1 MKSHGFHYL
10 ILKNEVWVFV
20 VSLSNTGVTV
30 CLYTKK
36 LNWASSLHLH
46 AGMYFPLVQHKG
58 FVVQRGF
65 CCCCWLWGFFLFL
78 TKLSVVLSIWGCCL
92 LPFSSSN
99 SENLGYCLLSLFA
112 LKDFICF
119 VGTHK
124 SPVFP
129 LFVEHFF
136 PPKKEQKQ
144 CENVFWA
151 LSCTLH
157 IAICTQNLLQKQ
169 NLLLQVSEQWD
180 HCWKESENR
189 AWRERSRVFQSYR
202 HKLWLMK
209 YLKNPSRQLAFD
221 SNCW

>member
-1 MKSHGFHYL
+1 MPTTVQSIIFFFFKLPLCFEEPWFPLSHFKKWGLSICCESFKHRGDSLLIHEEAELSFKS
-10 ILKNEVWVFV
+10 
-20 VSLSNTGVTV
+20 
-30 CLYTKK
+30 
-36 LNWASSLHLH
+36 HLH

-65 CCCCWLWGFFLFL
+65 CCCSWLWGFFLFL

-129 LFVEHFF
+129 LFVLSIFF
-136 PPKKEQKQ
+136 PQRRNRSSVKM
-144 CENVFWA
+144 FSGHLAA
-151 LSCTLH
+151 LCT
-157 IAICTQNLLQKQ
+157 
-169 NLLLQVSEQWD
+169 
-180 HCWKESENR
+180 
-189 AWRERSRVFQSYR
+189 
-202 HKLWLMK
+202 
-209 YLKNPSRQLAFD
+209 
-221 SNCW
+221 

>member
-1 MKSHGFHYL
+1 MVSIISFST
-10 ILKNEVWVFV
+10 NEVWVFV
-20 VSLSNTGVTV
+20 VSLWNTGVTV

-58 FVVQRGF
+58 FAVQGGF
-65 CCCCWLWGFFLFL
+65 CCCCWLWVFFLFL

-99 SENLGYCLLSLFA
+99 SENLGYRLLSLFT

-129 LFVEHFF
+129 LFVLSIFF
-136 PPKKEQKQ
+136 PQRRNRSSVKM
-144 CENVFWA
+144 FSGHLAA
-151 LSCTLH
+151 LCT
-157 IAICTQNLLQKQ
+157 
-169 NLLLQVSEQWD
+169 
-180 HCWKESENR
+180 
-189 AWRERSRVFQSYR
+189 
-202 HKLWLMK
+202 
-209 YLKNPSRQLAFD
+209 
-221 SNCW
+221 